1 MKRILA
7 MALLCLQLSARS
19 QTSSERLVDSLK
31 QHPDYIVDDSLLIP
45 TRDGYYISGWTMR
58 KKSVSYPAPALFQ
71 FSIYARQ
78 TDIRKLKEMADHG
91 YVGVLAYSRGKRY
104 SAGDAIPYEYD
115 GRDAYDVIEWITQQS
130 WSDRRVGMYGGSY
143 NGFTQW
149 AAAKQLHPAL
159 KTIVPSVSVAPGLDV
174 PMTNNV
180 MMSFVFPW
188 TYYVSNN
195 KFLDETDYR
204 GTHWQEMYFKWFEEG
219 RSYRSLDT
227 MIGRPGNKIF
237 QRWLDHPTYDHYW
250 QSMIP
255 YREEF
260 KNINIPVLTTTG
272 YFDGG
277 QISALYYMREHV
289 KYVPQ
294 AEHYLLIGPFG
305 HFGAQG
311 FPDSV
316 YNGYPIDPVA
326 RIPIHDIIFE
336 WFDYIFFKKPKPS
349 ILKNRINY
357 QPMGTNTWKSVS
369 TLKEMSNAR
378 IRFYPVPSADSS
390 GIGLLSTSKPLTST
404 ALLQT
409 VDFKD
414 RESMNSYY
422 YLNRVIYDS
431 IFPNYG
437 LMLTSEPFKHD
448 IEITGNFTGQLA
460 VTINKRDMDF
470 SVVLF
475 EQTADG
481 KYFYLGYFMGRA
493 SYARNM
499 NQRQLLAAGKKQWIP
514 FSNSYMTSKKINSGS
529 RIMAILNVNKSAF
542 EQINYGT
549 GKAVNAETIADAGEP
564 LQIKWHSDSYIDVP
578 VWKASAKKK

>member
-357 QPMGTNTWKSVS
+357 QPMGTNTWKSAS

-390 GIGLLSTSKPLTST
+390 GIGILSTSKPLTNT

-414 RESMNSYY
+414 REGMNSYY

-448 IEITGNFTGQLA
+448 IEIAGNFTGQLA
-460 VTINKRDMDF
+460 ATINKRDMDF

-499 NQRQLLAAGKKQWIP
+499 NQRQLLAPGKKQWIP